1 MYNMINT
8 VYRFIP
14 GGLHPKGRTW
24 AGSGLRC
31 LIWVAVTW
39 LLLQVN
45 AEAQTAVGD
54 WNGGLQKGLGVILSL
69 GFVAG
74 CVMVIGG
81 FLAARRDENWKM
93 TVLYGVGVA
102 GAAALMSALFFSFGQ
117 GGAVVTPT
125 WGQ

>member
-1 MYNMINT
+1 MIRWMYRY
-8 VYRFIP
+8 VS
-14 GGLHPKGRTW
+14 GRPRAKARIW
-24 AGSGLRC
+24 ACSRLRSF
-31 LIWVAVTW
+31 IWVPVTW

-54 WNGGLQKGLGVILSL
+54 WNGGLQKTLGVILSL

-81 FLAARRDENWKM
+81 FLAAKRDENWKM
-93 TVLYGVGVA
+93 TVLYGVGIA
-102 GAAALMSALFFSFGQ
+102 GAAALMSVLFIAFGQ
-117 GGAVVTPT
+117 GGAVVTPV

>member
-1 MYNMINT
+1 MYNMIKMM
-8 VYRFIP
+8 YRFIP
-14 GGLHPKGRTW
+14 GGLHPKGRSW
-24 AGSGLRC
+24 PSSGLKSF
-31 LIWVAVTW
+31 IWVPVTW
-39 LLLQVN
+39 LLQVN

-54 WNGGLQKGLGVILSL
+54 WNGGLQKTLGVILSL

-81 FLAARRDENWKM
+81 FLAAKRDENWKM

-102 GAAALMSALFFSFGQ
+102 GAAALMSVLFAAFGQ
-117 GGAVVTPT
+117 GGAIVQPS

>member
-54 WNGGLQKGLGVILSL
+54 WNGGLQKTLGVILSL

-81 FLAARRDENWKM
+81 FLAAKRDENWKM

-102 GAAALMSALFFSFGQ
+102 GAAALMSVLFAAFGQ
-117 GGAVVTPT
+117 GGAIVQPA